1 MGYWI
6 EENITCSCQNC
17 SNCGFMIDDDVS
29 YQLYRK
35 SFRKPRFCP
44 ECGEKM
50 EYVKTDYKTESYI
63 GENEPLRCEEV

>member
-6 EENITCSCQNC
+6 EENTTCSVQEC
-17 SNCGFMIDDDVS
+17 SNCNFKIDDDVS

-50 EYVKTDYKTESYI
+50 KYVKSDYKTDSYV
-63 GENEPLRCEEV
+63 GEKGEVKDE